1 MRLVLPDD
9 CSACV
14 GKPRGVTRHGEGREG
29 LARAGLG
36 MLHLPAS
43 GFRSCIPSHRH
54 IYLCARTDGRV
65 IFCFAASIEWPKILD
80 GTMLSLGDP
89 A

>member
-14 GKPRGVTRHGEGREG
+14 GKPRGVTAKAVKAWH
-29 LARAGLG
+29 ARGWG
-36 MLHLPAS
+36 MLHLPAF

-65 IFCFAASIEWPKILD
+65 IFCFAASIKWPKILD